1 MVNCGQGQIQVM
13 WVIQGGES
21 IKKKNSKQE
30 YKIWDENQMT
40 NLEGNKY
47 HKYNPTVKNYIA
59 YFY

>member
-1 MVNCGQGQIQVM
+1 M

-30 YKIWDENQMT
+30 YKIWDESRMT

-47 HKYNPTVKNYIA
+47 HKYNQTVKNYIA